1 MKKAILFRLVLLGF
15 GTFALQSAHAGSA
28 VALAPH
34 NQMVT
39 SYGHTREVAKQ
50 RALEEA
56 RRKYG
61 DDVRILASSDVT
73 GYCAIAKARHP
84 NGNWVIGV
92 SLGNPSATQATALAM
107 KLCVQAGGKN
117 PTVIRGFRG

>member
-1 MKKAILFRLVLLGF
+1 MKKTILFRLALLAF
-15 GTFALQSAHAGSA
+15 GTVALCSAHGGSA
-28 VALAPH
+28 VAIAPH

-39 SYGHTREVAKQ
+39 SYGHTREIAKQ

-61 DDVRILASSDVT
+61 DNVRILASSDVT

-84 NGNWVIGV
+84 KGNWVIGV
-92 SLGNPSATQATALAM
+92 SLGNPSATQANTLAM
-107 KLCVQAGGKN
+107 KWCVQAGGKN
-117 PTVIRGFRG
+117 PRVIRGFRG

>member
-1 MKKAILFRLVLLGF
+1 MKKGALFRLILIGY
-15 GTFALQSAHAGSA
+15 GTFAFQSALAGSA
-28 VALAPH
+28 VVLAPH

-39 SYGHTREVAKQ
+39 SYGHSREVAKQ

-92 SLGNPSATQATALAM
+92 SLGNPSATQATTLAM
-107 KLCVQAGGKN
+107 KWCVQAGGKN
-117 PTVIRGFRG
+117 PRVIRGFRG